1 MVTILV
7 AFGALIGALVLGTV
21 IAPSSRPVLSKSQWW
36 GAPAPCRCSD

>member
-36 GAPAPCRCSD
+36 GAPVPCRCND